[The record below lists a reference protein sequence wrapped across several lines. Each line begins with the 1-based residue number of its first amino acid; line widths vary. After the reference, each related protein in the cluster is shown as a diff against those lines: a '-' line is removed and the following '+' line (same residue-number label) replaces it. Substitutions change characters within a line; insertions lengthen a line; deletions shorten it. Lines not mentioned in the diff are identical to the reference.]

1 MLDIPF
7 LLDQIE
13 QEMQKDELMFEEWL
27 QFMDQEITETQ
38 LIWGDINSDGI
49 IDILDIVCVI
59 NIIMN

>member
-13 QEMQKDELMFEEWL
+13 QEMLKDELMFEEWL

-38 LIWGDINSDGI
+38 PTK
-49 IDILDIVCVI
+49 VEK
-59 NIIMN
+59 